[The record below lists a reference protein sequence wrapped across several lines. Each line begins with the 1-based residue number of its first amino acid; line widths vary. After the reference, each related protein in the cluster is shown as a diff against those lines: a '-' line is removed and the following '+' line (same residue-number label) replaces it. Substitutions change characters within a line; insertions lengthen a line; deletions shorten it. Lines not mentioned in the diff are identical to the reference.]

1 MSAKKNSGD
10 VRCLSASTLHCRRI
24 RGWRICSSACFLAAS
39 WKIIART
46 ASRFKSPLREKM
58 PNPNLP
64 RSSCLT
70 SSRSTSWRA
79 TASASKNLAA
89 GRISLRQSQKVLLPV
104 EIPPVIP
111 IAGMNDLKPQN
122 PKPKTQKIPNLQIL
136 NQCFNRS
143 ILTVGAWDLVG
154 AWQSEFGISPQQG
167 RITSCRPGFPATLA
181 VAALPLAPQ
190 QLDLAELP

>member
-1 MSAKKNSGD
+1 M
-10 VRCLSASTLHCRRI
+10 VRS
-24 RGWRICSSACFLAAS
+24 
-39 WKIIART
+39 
-46 ASRFKSPLREKM
+46 ASRFKSPFREKM
-58 PNPNLP
+58 PNPNLA

-79 TASASKNLAA
+79 TASASKNLAAA

-122 PKPKTQKIPNLQIL
+122 PKPKTQKMPNLQIL

-154 AWQSEFGISPQQG
+154 AWQLEFGISPQQR
-167 RITSCRPGFPATLA
+167 RITSCRRGFPATLA

-190 QLDLAELP
+190 QLDLAELPFWPSRR